1 MRDFRGKK
9 RIMKF
14 LNAPVDEYFDLDFRT
29 GNTLYFLNIGTVGQL
44 CETSE
49 AELLAVKNFGKKSLN
64 ILKAQLWQYS
74 LYGHTLFFGLFFGD
88 LLTQDIPEFAATPS
102 QKLRRARRKMGFQN
116 CLEL

>member
-29 GNTLYFLNIGTVGQL
+29 GNALYFLNIATVGQL

-64 ILKAQLWQYS
+64 ILNEQLWQYS